1 MFYLRIPTLD
11 PALRNYRLDLPKDSQ
26 SPKKETDALLSEA
39 AEIDYILRQSLDLRQ
54 LGNQWLIWTQAAR
67 CFFSNWIG
75 MIGFGGNLGRV
86 GGLINDSLLIP

>member
-1 MFYLRIPTLD
+1 MLYLRIPTLD
-11 PALRNYRLDLPKDSQ
+11 PGALRNYRLDLPKDSQ

-67 CFFSNWIG
+67 FFFFFKLDWNDWIWRESWK
-75 MIGFGGNLGRV
+75 GRWV
-86 GGLINDSLLIP
+86 DQ